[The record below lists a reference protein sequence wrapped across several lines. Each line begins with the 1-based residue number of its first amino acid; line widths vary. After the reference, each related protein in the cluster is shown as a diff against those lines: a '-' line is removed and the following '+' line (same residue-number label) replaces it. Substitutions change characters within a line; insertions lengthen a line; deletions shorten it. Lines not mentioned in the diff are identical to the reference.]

1 MSFVPKDITTLSTV
15 LSNTLDLAS
24 FIVSSI
30 CTILPRKGKG
40 PNIAICND
48 TVLNVNIFLKKL
60 CIREQIECVNAY
72 ELFTKQGNAVKSLFD
87 NTESSG
93 VHISVEGCTKIRNEI
108 VTFFDSD
115 NVIGAEL
122 KTPRKR
128 TNSAL
133 SSTSNSVE
141 RQNKQTRIVLPP
153 V

>member
-1 MSFVPKDITTLSTV
+1 MYICSRSVCTSQEIELSCISALEVYVPSQESEV
-15 LSNTLDLAS
+15 
-24 FIVSSI
+24 
-30 CTILPRKGKG
+30 
-40 PNIAICND
+40 
-48 TVLNVNIFLKKL
+48 
-60 CIREQIECVNAY
+60 ECVNAY

>member
-1 MSFVPKDITTLSTV
+1 M
-15 LSNTLDLAS
+15 
-24 FIVSSI
+24 
-30 CTILPRKGKG
+30 
-40 PNIAICND
+40 
-48 TVLNVNIFLKKL
+48 

-72 ELFTKQGNAVKSLFD
+72 ELFTKQGNVLKSLFD

-93 VHISVEGCTKIRNEI
+93 VHISIEGCTKIRDEI

-115 NVIGAEL
+115 NVIGVDL

-133 SSTSNSVE
+133 SSTPNYVE
-141 RQNKQTRIVLPP
+141 RQSKQTRMVSPP

>member
-1 MSFVPKDITTLSTV
+1 MG
-15 LSNTLDLAS
+15 
-24 FIVSSI
+24 I

-40 PNIAICND
+40 SNITKCND

-60 CIREQIECVNAY
+60 FIREQIECVDAY
-72 ELFTKQGNAVKSLFD
+72 ELFTKQGNVVKSLFN
-87 NTESSG
+87 NTDSSG
-93 VHISVEGCTKIRNEI
+93 VHISVEGCAKIRDEI

-115 NVIGAEL
+115 KVIV

-133 SSTSNSVE
+133 SSTPNSVE
-141 RQNKQTRIVLPP
+141 RRNKQTRIVSPP